1 MNSSIYKYL
10 LQQGFNDEEIN
21 YIDDNN
27 EYICQTNLLNC
38 QEIIE
43 ILREFGLNFKI
54 IHDLI
59 MENPIILSL
68 SKEEMKQILENM
80 KRDD

>member
-1 MNSSIYKYL
+1 MNSNIYKYL
-10 LQQGFNDEEIN
+10 LEQGFNDEEID

-27 EYICQTNLLNC
+27 ESIWQTNLLNC
-38 QEIIE
+38 KSIIE
-43 ILREFGLNFKI
+43 YLREFGLNFQF

-68 SKEEMKQILENM
+68 SIEDAIKYLKENKL
-80 KRDD
+80 

>member
-1 MNSSIYKYL
+1 MNSNIYKYL
-10 LQQGFNDEEIN
+10 LEQGFNDEEID

-27 EYICQTNLLNC
+27 ESIWQTNLLNC
-38 QEIIE
+38 KSIIE
-43 ILREFGLNFKI
+43 NLREFGLSFEI

-68 SKEEMKQILENM
+68 SIEDAIKYLKENKI
-80 KRDD
+80 